1 MGSLGGE
8 GLAQGQ
14 VGKVRLVA
22 VDALFGALRP
32 GEDGA
37 AVPAI
42 LRLDAGIRQGEGRIG
57 AVPIHKV
64 QRPYAVLLEHPEC
77 PVVGEGHVAALLALV
92 LPPLQGGPQGAGIL
106 PRQRQGPGRGLRQ
119 GLAQALDL
127 AGTLRA
133 EVILQGLAEGGG
145 VTLRDD
151 ARDVGI
157 PQADPVEVLLHLKE
171 DVGSVGRR
179 DDPSPLDHSAEIL
192 RKILRILAA
201 VVIVHPVDLQME
213 AVEVRIVRRTGGG
226 IALPARERND
236 RVVVQTGAE
245 RVIALPDGGFAHELH
260 ADGDPALVAVLQV
273 EEAAVALGGVLRE
286 AAGAVEK
293 VIHGVL
299 EVGAVRI
306 VPKAVQESVP
316 LRLRQLG
323 DPVQAVVVAEV
334 EVAHQG
340 LLVQVRDLRVALF
353 QQELHHS
360 GVEGQGVGT
369 AVIWEVTLH
378 QGPLSAVHHEGQIG
392 GAITVATE
400 PAILIDPCA
409 ASPEELPGIRGVEAA
424 SDTIELHAS
433 AILQGDSL
441 YQGHTIHPPVVRL
454 GLGGQL
460 LHLLKD
466 IQRQS
471 IGGGDHIAG
480 DIYGAGQVV
489 SIADVLQLP
498 VDLKAF
504 AVKVE
509 VAAEV
514 RLPLLAL
521 VLTPL
526 RHPDK
531 AGDLDV
537 AVVPVEIGP
546 VPIAEVRPGGL
557 EGGLHV
563 RLIDLAVPE
572 EVEEAIAVV
581 KLVHPVAVQ
590 VDLIQPSAVDA
601 QQEIRHAA
609 LCQVVIVPD
618 LVPVLIIVIIVLDR
632 EAAVAEEI
640 PEGIQLHAVRGLGYD
655 LRLRDGEEAV
665 SLPGRK
671 LPPVRTAGHP
681 LVPDHR
687 HIELAVRGAVGA
699 DAIVLP
705 ILAGDGVA
713 AAPLL
718 TVIAAAGKGHLPGL
732 HHPGIRQGEL
742 QNRLR
747 LRQTGGDGGLAAGE
761 VGTELEAAVPLL
773 LEGHAVPEAAGGSGG
788 IVEGHGVSLPF
799 PGQHLNI

>member
-1 MGSLGGE
+1 M
-8 GLAQGQ
+8 
-14 VGKVRLVA
+14 
-22 VDALFGALRP
+22 
-32 GEDGA
+32 A
-37 AVPAI
+37 APVP
-42 LRLDAGIRQGEGRIG
+42 E
-57 AVPIHKV
+57 
-64 QRPYAVLLEHPEC
+64 
-77 PVVGEGHVAALLALV
+77 GEGHA
-92 LPPLQGGPQGAGIL
+92 
-106 PRQRQGPGRGLRQ
+106 GLRADV
-119 GLAQALDL
+119 LAQAVDL
-127 AGTLRA
+127 AGMLGA
-133 EVILQGLAEGGG
+133 EVVLQGLLEGGG
-145 VTLRDD
+145 IALRDD

-286 AAGAVEK
+286 AAGAVEE

-323 DPVQAVVVAEV
+323 DAVQAVVIAEV
-334 EVAHQG
+334 EVAHQS
-340 LLVQVRDLRVALF
+340 LLVQIRDLRVALL

-400 PAILIDPCA
+400 PAILIDARA

-471 IGGGDHIAG
+471 LGGGDHIAG
-480 DIYGAGQVV
+480 DIHGAGQVV

-498 VDLKAF
+498 VDLKALT
-504 AVKVE
+504 VIVE
-509 VAAEV
+509 VAVEI

-521 VLTPL
+521 VLLPL

-618 LVPVLIIVIIVLDR
+618 LVPVLIIVLDR

-742 QNRLR
+742 QNRLG
-747 LRQTGGDGGLAAGE
+747 LRQAGGDGGLLTGKIGA
-761 VGTELEAAVPLL
+761 ELVAAVLPLPQG
-773 LEGHAVPEAAGGSGG
+773 EAVPVLLGGGGG
-788 IVEGHGVSLPF
+788 IIEGHGVLLPL

>member
-1 MGSLGGE
+1 M
-8 GLAQGQ
+8 
-14 VGKVRLVA
+14 
-22 VDALFGALRP
+22 
-32 GEDGA
+32 
-37 AVPAI
+37 
-42 LRLDAGIRQGEGRIG
+42 
-57 AVPIHKV
+57 
-64 QRPYAVLLEHPEC
+64 
-77 PVVGEGHVAALLALV
+77 
-92 LPPLQGGPQGAGIL
+92 
-106 PRQRQGPGRGLRQ
+106 
-119 GLAQALDL
+119 
-127 AGTLRA
+127 
-133 EVILQGLAEGGG
+133 
-145 VTLRDD
+145 
-151 ARDVGI
+151 
-157 PQADPVEVLLHLKE
+157 
-171 DVGSVGRR
+171 
-179 DDPSPLDHSAEIL
+179 
-192 RKILRILAA
+192 
-201 VVIVHPVDLQME
+201 
-213 AVEVRIVRRTGGG
+213 
-226 IALPARERND
+226 
-236 RVVVQTGAE
+236 
-245 RVIALPDGGFAHELH
+245 
-260 ADGDPALVAVLQV
+260 
-273 EEAAVALGGVLRE
+273 
-286 AAGAVEK
+286 EK

-316 LRLRQLG
+316 VRLRQLG
-323 DPVQAVVVAEV
+323 DAVQAVVIAEV
-334 EVAHQG
+334 EVAHQS
-340 LLVQVRDLRVALF
+340 LLVQIRDLRVALL
-353 QQELHHS
+353 QQELHHG
-360 GVEGQGVGT
+360 GVEGPGAGA

-378 QGPLSAVHHEGQIG
+378 QGPLSAVHHEGEIG
-392 GAITVATE
+392 GTAGIAAE
-400 PAILIDPCA
+400 PAVLIQPDVSGHRPL
-409 ASPEELPGIRGVEAA
+409 SGRLRGVEAA
-424 SDTIELHAS
+424 GDPVDLQAPPIG
-433 AILQGDSL
+433 QGDRVLLRDS
-441 YQGHTIHPPVVRL
+441 GDPPVIE
-454 GLGGQL
+454 GQL
-460 LHLLKD
+460 PVLPHGVVVFQDPGL
-466 IQRQS
+466 
-471 IGGGDHIAG
+471 GGGDHIAG
-480 DIYGAGQVV
+480 DIYGTGQVV

-521 VLTPL
+521 VLAPL

-537 AVVPVEIGP
+537 AVVPVKIGP

-572 EVEEAIAVV
+572 EVEEAVAVV
-581 KLVHPVAVQ
+581 KLVLPVAVQ

-618 LVPVLIIVIIVLDR
+618 LVPVLIIVLDR

-665 SLPGRK
+665 SLPGRE

-742 QNRLR
+742 QNRLG
-747 LRQTGGDGGLAAGE
+747 LRQAGGDGGLVAGE
-761 VGTELEAAVPLL
+761 VGAELVAAVLPLPQG
-773 LEGHAVPEAAGGSGG
+773 EAVPVLLGGGGG
-788 IVEGHGVSLPF
+788 IVEGHGVLLPL

>member
-1 MGSLGGE
+1 
-8 GLAQGQ
+8 
-14 VGKVRLVA
+14 
-22 VDALFGALRP
+22 
-32 GEDGA
+32 
-37 AVPAI
+37 
-42 LRLDAGIRQGEGRIG
+42 
-57 AVPIHKV
+57 
-64 QRPYAVLLEHPEC
+64 
-77 PVVGEGHVAALLALV
+77 
-92 LPPLQGGPQGAGIL
+92 
-106 PRQRQGPGRGLRQ
+106 
-119 GLAQALDL
+119 
-127 AGTLRA
+127 
-133 EVILQGLAEGGG
+133 
-145 VTLRDD
+145 
-151 ARDVGI
+151 
-157 PQADPVEVLLHLKE
+157 
-171 DVGSVGRR
+171 
-179 DDPSPLDHSAEIL
+179 
-192 RKILRILAA
+192 
-201 VVIVHPVDLQME
+201 ME
-213 AVEVRIVRRTGGG
+213 E
-226 IALPARERND
+226 
-236 RVVVQTGAE
+236 
-245 RVIALPDGGFAHELH
+245 
-260 ADGDPALVAVLQV
+260 
-273 EEAAVALGGVLRE
+273 
-286 AAGAVEK
+286 

-306 VPKAVQESVP
+306 VPEAVQKSVP

-323 DPVQAVVVAEV
+323 DAVQAVVVAEV

-340 LLVQVRDLRVALF
+340 LLVQVRDLRIALL
-353 QQELHHS
+353 QQELHHG

-400 PAILIDPCA
+400 PAILIDARA

-471 IGGGDHIAG
+471 LGGGDHIAG
-480 DIYGAGQVV
+480 DIYGAGQMVG
-489 SIADVLQLP
+489 IGDVLQLP

-509 VAAEV
+509 VAAEI
-514 RLPLLAL
+514 RMPFLAL
-521 VLTPL
+521 VLLPL

-546 VPIAEVRPGGL
+546 VPIAQVRPGGL

-572 EVEEAIAVV
+572 EVEVEEAVAVV
-581 KLVHPVAVQ
+581 KLVLPVAVQ

-618 LVPVLIIVIIVLDR
+618 LVPVLIIVLDR

-655 LRLRDGEEAV
+655 LWLRDGEEAV
-665 SLPGRK
+665 SLPAHVSR
-671 LPPVRTAGHP
+671 PPVVPGGNPIRPDQGHID
-681 LVPDHR
+681 LT
-687 HIELAVRGAVGA
+687 VRGAVDFSG
-699 DAIVLP
+699 IFLP
-705 ILAGDGVA
+705 GLVPDDQSA
-713 AAPLL
+713 AFLR
-718 TVIAAAGKGHLPGL
+718 TVIAVVCKLHPLGL
-732 HHPGIRQGEL
+732 HRLGVRQREG
-742 QNRLR
+742 QDRIGLR
-747 LRQTGGDGGLAAGE
+747 HTGGDGGLLAGE